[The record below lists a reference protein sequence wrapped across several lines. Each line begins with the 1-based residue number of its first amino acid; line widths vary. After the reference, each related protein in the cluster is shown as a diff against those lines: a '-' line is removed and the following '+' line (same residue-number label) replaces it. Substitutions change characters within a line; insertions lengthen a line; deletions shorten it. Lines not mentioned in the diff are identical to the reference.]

1 MSSKILRL
9 PANHFGR
16 DFVVGDIHFKT
27 IDLHRGL
34 HALGFDKAKDRVIA
48 VGDVIDRGPGVLDGL
63 KLLGEPWF
71 FSVQGNHEQLLI
83 AAYREDPS
91 ARYASHG
98 AGWWLTVADES
109 KSMIIDKLSSLPIAI
124 EIETLNGIVGVVHAD
139 VPFGVSWPAFVT
151 ELGNP
156 AIVDIAL
163 WGRDRLKKHHR
174 DGVKDV
180 WRVCT
185 GHTWVPRPVR
195 LGNVLALDITGG
207 GDGSLAIYCV
217 QDDTIYI
224 DGVPASLDQAE
235 RLTDKLQMLEDKA
248 HQLKSNLNANK
259 LIESQKHAIDLDVI
273 VKQVSSMWL
282 ELQAGIVEQQQL
294 LNALHG
300 LSLVSRERREAKVE
314 ELCSK
319 HSGSQTESLVRRL
332 LG

>member
-1 MSSKILRL
+1 M
-9 PANHFGR
+9 
-16 DFVVGDIHFKT
+16 
-27 IDLHRGL
+27 
-34 HALGFDKAKDRVIA
+34 HALGFDRAKDRVIA

-71 FSVQGNHEQLLI
+71 YSVQGNHERMLI
-83 AAYREDPS
+83 DAYRENPT

-98 AGWWLTVADES
+98 AGWWLTIADES

-124 EIETLNGIVGVVHAD
+124 EIETVNGIVGVVHAD

-174 DGVKDV
+174 DGVKDA

-224 DGVPASLDQAE
+224 DGVPAALDQAE
-235 RLTDKLQMLEDKA
+235 RLTHKLQMLEGKA

-259 LIESQKHAIDLDVI
+259 LIESQIHAIDLDVI
-273 VKQVSSMWL
+273 VKQVTSMWL

-314 ELCSK
+314 DLCSK
-319 HSGSQTESLVRRL
+319 HSGSQTESLIRRL
-332 LG
+332 LR